1 MSEKLQTDMKSNLN
15 ISKQNIQV
23 YDVIMPHRLQ
33 CGAQSIHS
41 TTRNLQHAP
50 QPCVCAHTSVCA
62 HASVCL
68 CASVCMCVWVRVCAC
83 HVQSVL
89 SPPPDSRKNMEGRGS
104 EEVNMETSTHKGVC
118 VQVEEQEVNGGLEAG
133 GWGGGAMRTVL
144 RGYWPRRSSCGW
156 HVLCLL
162 HIPAS
167 TPTSS

>member
-41 TTRNLQHAP
+41 STRNLQHAP
-50 QPCVCAHTSVCA
+50 QPCVCVRTRLCVHMQVC
-62 HASVCL
+62 VC
-68 CASVCMCVWVRVCAC
+68 VRVCVHVCGCAC

-133 GWGGGAMRTVL
+133 GCR
-144 RGYWPRRSSCGW
+144 
-156 HVLCLL
+156 
-162 HIPAS
+162 
-167 TPTSS
+167 

>member
-41 TTRNLQHAP
+41 STRNLQHAP

-68 CASVCMCVWVRVCAC
+68 CASVCACVCGCVCGCAC

-133 GWGGGAMRTVL
+133 GCR
-144 RGYWPRRSSCGW
+144 
-156 HVLCLL
+156 
-162 HIPAS
+162 
-167 TPTSS
+167 